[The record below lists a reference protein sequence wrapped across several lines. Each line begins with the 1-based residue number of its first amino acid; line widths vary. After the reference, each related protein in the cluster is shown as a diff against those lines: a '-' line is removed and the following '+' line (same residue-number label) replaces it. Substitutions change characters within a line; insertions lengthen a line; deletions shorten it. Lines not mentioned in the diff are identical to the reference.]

1 MRTLIT
7 LLALMPL
14 FYMSFRYSFSF
25 GWHWPFTVSNFI
37 NQHFHYEIGGTPA
50 DFWKFVQDVSA
61 KTALNLFIIT
71 LAIKPLRNIL
81 TIDFLKY
88 RKELGLFGFFY
99 VLLHVSVFVGIKHH
113 FDYHE
118 IYGAMQEHLFLW
130 FGFAA
135 FLIFLMMAITS
146 IPFLFKRLS
155 SWHKLFYFGMVLV
168 MIHFLLAQKEVS
180 MDEITYV
187 AVISGLLSLRLLK
200 R

>member
-7 LLALMPL
+7 LLALVPL
-14 FYMSFRYSFSF
+14 FYMSFRYSFSL

-37 NQHFHYEIGGTPA
+37 HEHFHYDIGGTPA
-50 DFWKFVQDVSA
+50 DFWKFVLHVSA

-71 LAIKPLRNIL
+71 LAIKPLRNL
-81 TIDFLKY
+81 LKIDFLKY

-99 VLLHVSVFVGIKHH
+99 LLLHVSVFVGIKHH

-118 IYGAMQEHLFLW
+118 IYGAMEEHLFLW

-135 FLIFLMMAITS
+135 FLIFFMMAFTS
-146 IPFLFKRLS
+146 IPFLFKRFA
-155 SWHKLFYFGMVLV
+155 SWHRLFYFAMVLV
-168 MIHFLLAQKEVS
+168 MIHFLLSQKDVS
-180 MDEITYV
+180 TDEITYV
-187 AVISGLLSLRLLK
+187 SVISGLLALRLLK